1 MSQLL
6 ETARAYLDALEA
18 DRQSAL
24 ALSKEK
30 AEEAKL
36 LQARLEGFRA
46 AIEMLGGHIPEGNA
60 GISDDPPP
68 PAAKGV
74 TQAARKRRSR
84 RNIPEL
90 IVRELSFSGEAMTA
104 REIAKGIGYNL
115 EGTETALERLEQ
127 AGRLLRDDGGRWAI
141 STTALTHTNGHSRKA
156 GNGKLPAPE
165 A

>member
-36 LQARLEGFRA
+36 LRARLEGFRA
-46 AIEMLGGHIPEGNA
+46 AIEMLGGHIPEANA
-60 GISDDPPP
+60 GVSDDPPA

-74 TQAARKRRSR
+74 TEAARKRRSR

-104 REIAKGIGYNL
+104 REIAKGIGY
-115 EGTETALERLEQ
+115 
-127 AGRLLRDDGGRWAI
+127 
-141 STTALTHTNGHSRKA
+141 
-156 GNGKLPAPE
+156 
-165 A
+165 